1 MLDYIGI
8 PAAAQIMNFVVLTAV
23 LSCLNSAL
31 YATSRM
37 VFSLAEKG
45 EAPKAF
51 LKLNKK
57 GAPVNAILTA
67 TFFSYIAVIMNYVS
81 PDKVFMFL
89 LSSCSAITLIL
100 YLIIAFSQLKMRRK
114 MEKENPELLKVKMWL
129 FPYLTYFTILVITA
143 LLIAMFFIESMRS
156 QILFTCIVVPV
167 VMIFY
172 LVTQK
177 KKSLNPVDEASS
189 IFQKEE
195 LDFE

>member
-1 MLDYIGI
+1 M
-8 PAAAQIMNFVVLTAV
+8 PKFSTN
-23 LSCLNSAL
+23 
-31 YATSRM
+31 ATSRM

-51 LKLNKK
+51 LKLNKN
-57 GAPVNAILTA
+57 GAPVNAILAA

-100 YLIIAFSQLKMRRK
+100 YLIIAFSQLRMRRK
-114 MEKENPELLKVKMWL
+114 IEQENPELLKVKMWL
-129 FPYLTYFTILVITA
+129 FPYLTYLTIVATTA

-156 QILFTCIVVPV
+156 QILFTCVIVAI

-172 LVTQK
+172 MLTQK
-177 KKSLNPVDEASS
+177 KKVIKQADESSSLFTKDK
-189 IFQKEE
+189 F
-195 LDFE
+195 DFEQ